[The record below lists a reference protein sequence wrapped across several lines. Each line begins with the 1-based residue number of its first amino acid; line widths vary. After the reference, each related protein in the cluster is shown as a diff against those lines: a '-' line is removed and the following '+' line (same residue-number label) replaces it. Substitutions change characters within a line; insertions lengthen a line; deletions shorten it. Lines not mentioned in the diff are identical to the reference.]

1 MVIRWL
7 IAVAFGLTVLGAP
20 HPVVADQ
27 AGPVPVP
34 DAFDPATALAFSQAA
49 IGRQVGGHE
58 FFDQDHR
65 AVRLTDYRGR
75 PLIISLIFTA
85 CTHSCPLITQHL
97 ADAVGAAQ
105 SAFGA
110 DSFHTISIG
119 FDPDNDT
126 PERLHDYVQAQ
137 GIDLPNWQ
145 FLSGDAATIDALIE
159 DLGFIRVA
167 SPRGFDHLAQIS
179 IIDSTGKVYHQV
191 YGDTF
196 NVTAVVD
203 PLKGVMS
210 DETAGTFDLSD
221 MVQRV
226 RLFCT
231 YYDPGRGR
239 YAFDYSLF
247 ISIAVGA
254 AALTGLG
261 VILIG
266 YWVRSRK
273 TPLGPA

>member
-1 MVIRWL
+1 MVVRWL
-7 IAVAFGLTVLGAP
+7 IALAFGLTVLGAP
-20 HPVVADQ
+20 HPLVADQ
-27 AGPVPVP
+27 AGPAPATDV
-34 DAFDPATALAFSQAA
+34 FDPATALAFSQAA
-49 IGRQVGGHE
+49 IGRQVGDYE
-58 FFDQDHR
+58 FFDQGRR

-75 PLIISLIFTA
+75 PLIVSLIFTA

-97 ADAVGAAQ
+97 ADAVEAAQ

-110 DSFHTISIG
+110 DNFQTITIG
-119 FDPDNDT
+119 FDPDKDT

-137 GIDLPNWQ
+137 GIDLPNWH

-203 PLKGVMS
+203 PLKAVMS
-210 DETAGTFDLSD
+210 HETAGAFDLSD
-221 MVQRV
+221 IVQRV

-254 AALTGLG
+254 ATLIGLA

-273 TPLGPA
+273 SPLGPA